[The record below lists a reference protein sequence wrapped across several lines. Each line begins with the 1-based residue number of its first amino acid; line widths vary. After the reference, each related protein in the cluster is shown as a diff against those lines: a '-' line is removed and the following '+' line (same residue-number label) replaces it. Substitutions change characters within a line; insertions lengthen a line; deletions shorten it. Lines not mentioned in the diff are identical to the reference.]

1 MSATVLFSVLSVL
14 LAAPPV
20 PSSSLSGL
28 PGVNLK
34 GLEKQEVEALNGL
47 LGDGACPCNPKV
59 TLKQCIADKTCAD
72 ATLLANF
79 GADKFREGLGV
90 EEVSEKV
97 IRKYIEDFVRHKFDL
112 VKSPRK
118 GSSTAKIVLVEFADF
133 ECPHCAE
140 MRTIVNNLLKSFPT
154 TSLLCLNNFLCPTT
168 AFQKLQL

>member
-14 LAAPPV
+14 LAAPAAPN
-20 PSSSLSGL
+20 SSLAGL

-97 IRKYIEDFVRHKFDL
+97 IANTLRILFAT
-112 VKSPRK
+112 
-118 GSSTAKIVLVEFADF
+118 SSTWSRVLERGHQQQKLCWWSLQTLNAPTAQKWDHRKQSF
-133 ECPHCAE
+133 EKVSQ
-140 MRTIVNNLLKSFPT
+140 RLRSNSF
-154 TSLLCLNNFLCPTT
+154 LFPTT